1 MYDMNEKDE
10 KLSKLVGERETDYY
24 IFKRIFELAKNSSVA
39 KYERWFDVETD
50 INVKKKQMIALWFII
65 EINNKIHKKQK
76 SRRIRKF
83 VYDITSI

>member
-50 INVKKKQMIALWFII
+50 INVKKKTNDCFMIYHW
-65 EINNKIHKKQK
+65 N
-76 SRRIRKF
+76 
-83 VYDITSI
+83 

>member
-24 IFKRIFELAKNSSVA
+24 IFKRIFELGKNSSVA

-50 INVKKKQMIALWFII
+50 INV
-65 EINNKIHKKQK
+65 
-76 SRRIRKF
+76 
-83 VYDITSI
+83 

>member
-50 INVKKKQMIALWFII
+50 INVKKKQMTALWFII